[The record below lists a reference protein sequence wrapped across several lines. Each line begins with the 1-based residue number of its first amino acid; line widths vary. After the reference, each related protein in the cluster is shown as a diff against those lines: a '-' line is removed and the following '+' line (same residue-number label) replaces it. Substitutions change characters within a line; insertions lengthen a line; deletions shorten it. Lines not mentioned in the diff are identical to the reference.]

1 MGSIYR
7 VLLTTCD
14 LYLPALRPMAWLME
28 KYWQPQPEVLVMG
41 FKPPNFDLPPNW
53 SFHSVGK
60 QEDYP
65 FDKWSNAL
73 VELLNAIEDE
83 VFLLMLEDMWPIRKV
98 DTEAL
103 DILYRYMLQ
112 FEYVAKM
119 DVCGDRLYALGMI
132 PYGSVNRL
140 DLIKSMPGSPYHLS
154 LMPGFWR
161 KKHLLS
167 ALIPNESPHQVELSG
182 TQRLAHNQ
190 DVIVLGTRQW
200 PLRICLALRGGES
213 HRLLVEE
220 IDASDVAEMRELG
233 LFDIWE
239 ET

>member
-1 MGSIYR
+1 MPEYR
-7 VLLTTCD
+7 VFITTSD
-14 LYLPALRPMAWLME
+14 KYLPALKPMAWMMNRH
-28 KYWQPQPEVLVMG
+28 WRPTPDVVVMG
-41 FKPPNFDLPPNW
+41 FGLPEFDLPSNW
-53 SFHSVGK
+53 TFASMGK

-65 FDKWSNAL
+65 FGKWSNAL
-73 VELLNAIEDE
+73 IEFLKAVDDD

-119 DVCGDRLYALGMI
+119 DLCGDRLYAMGMQ
-132 PYGSVNRL
+132 PYGYVNRL

-161 KKHLLS
+161 RQHLLG
-167 ALIPNESPHQVELSG
+167 ALIPNESPHQVELIG
-182 TQRLAHNQ
+182 TQRLSHRQ

-200 PLRICLALRGGES
+200 PLRITLALRGGDS
-213 HRLLVEE
+213 SKLLL
-220 IDASDVAEMRELG
+220 DDLGDDDVRAMRG
-233 LFDIWE
+233 GGFFAPWE
-239 ET
+239 K

>member
-1 MGSIYR
+1 MPEYR
-7 VLLTTCD
+7 VFITTCD
-14 LYLPALRPMAWLME
+14 SYLPALKCMAWMMD
-28 KYWQPQPEVLVMG
+28 KYWNPQPDVAVLG
-41 FKPPNFDLPPNW
+41 FKFPDFELPPNW
-53 SFHSVGK
+53 SFCSVGE

-65 FDKWSNAL
+65 FDKWSDAL
-73 VELLNAIEDE
+73 IAFLNEVPDD

-112 FEYVAKM
+112 FEYVAKV
-119 DVCGDRLYALGMI
+119 DLCGDRLYAMGMI
-132 PYGSVNRL
+132 PYGNVGRL

-167 ALIPNESPHQVELSG
+167 ALIPNESPHQVEMIGTPRLS
-182 TQRLAHNQ
+182 HNQ

-200 PLRICLALRGGES
+200 PLRVCLALRGGDS
-213 HRLLVEE
+213 QKLLVDE
-220 IDASDVAEMRELG
+220 ISQPDVQAMRDLEYLKP
-233 LFDIWE
+233 WE
-239 ET
+239 E